1 MSKQTETTMTI
12 KAFTNA
18 EKISFNVLDKLKI
31 SDMKEFKMTQLVVFE
46 TLRAIRQER
55 FTEARFKRVFLNL

>member
-46 TLRAIRQER
+46 TLKQLDKNDLLKHDLKEY
-55 FTEARFKRVFLNL
+55 F